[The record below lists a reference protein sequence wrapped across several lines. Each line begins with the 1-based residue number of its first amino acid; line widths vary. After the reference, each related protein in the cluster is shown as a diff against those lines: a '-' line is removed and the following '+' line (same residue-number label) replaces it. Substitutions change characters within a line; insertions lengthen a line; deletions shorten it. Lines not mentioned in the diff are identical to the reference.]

1 MKKRVV
7 SLMLVLSMALSLGAC
22 GKKDEVAEEL
32 PVEEDTATE
41 EDQEAV
47 EVVDE
52 SLAFFDQVSEDG
64 RVRSYLTGEWVDA
77 KYGRQRPVAVMIEN
91 TKAALPQYGI
101 GNAGV
106 IYECVVEGGITR
118 MMAIFDDYTGLDQI
132 GNVRSSRPYY
142 VMYASE
148 YDAIYMHAGG
158 NPAAFELIDGG
169 LVENLNALKLEGKK
183 GSAATYRTGTSEHT
197 LYTNSQGIDI
207 GLEKMGYDMSLP
219 SNYEPHF
226 KFAANGNS
234 LENGTDCQAL
244 QLYYYTNK
252 PYWIYNE
259 DDGLYY
265 RYEFNQKQVD
275 AISGKQLTAKNIILQ
290 NVDWFTYAGSQYLGY
305 YLSNNTGTG
314 KYITNGKM
322 IDIVWS
328 KDGDSSVTHYYDANT
343 SEEIQLNVGTTWIQ
357 ACQGAGEGNYTG
369 DNQFYANKSD
379 FSKAK

>member
-1 MKKRVV
+1 MKKKLV
-7 SLMLVLSMALSLGAC
+7 STLLILAMATSLVAC
-22 GKKDEVAEEL
+22 GKKDADEAAEVEPAYEE
-32 PVEEDTATE
+32 E
-41 EDQEAV
+41 V
-47 EVVDE
+47 EVVDD
-52 SLAFFDQVSEDG
+52 SAAFWDQVSEDG
-64 RVRSYLTGEWVDA
+64 KVRSYLTGEFVDP

-91 TKAALPQYGI
+91 TKACLPQYGI

-118 MMAIFDDYTGLDQI
+118 MMALFDDYSGLDQI

-142 VMYASE
+142 VYFASE

-158 NPAAFELIDGG
+158 NPAAFELIDDKK
-169 LVENLNALKLEGKK
+169 LVENLNALTLEGKK
-183 GSAATYRTGTSEHT
+183 GSAATYRTGKSEHT
-197 LYTNSQGIDI
+197 LYTNSEGIDI

-226 KFAANGNS
+226 KFAQNGNT
-234 LENGTDCQAL
+234 LENGEDCQAV

-275 AISGKQLTAKNIILQ
+275 ALTGNQLTAKNIIIE
-290 NVDWFTYAGSQYLGY
+290 NVEWFTYAGSQYLGY
-305 YLSNNTGTG
+305 LLSQNTGTG

-328 KDGDSSVTHYYDANT
+328 KDADTDVTHYYYAET
-343 SEEIQLNVGTTWIQ
+343 GEEIQLNTGVTWIQ
-357 ACQGAGEGNYTG
+357 ACQGGGEGDFTG
-369 DNQFYANKSD
+369 DNEYYANKSD
-379 FSKAK
+379 FSKAN

>member
-1 MKKRVV
+1 MKKKLV
-7 SLMLVLSMALSLGAC
+7 SAMLVLTMGLSLMAC
-22 GKKDEVAEEL
+22 GKKEEEAAL
-32 PVEEDTATE
+32 DDAATVEPQEDV
-41 EDQEAV
+41 EA
-47 EVVDE
+47 VDE
-52 SLAFFDQVSEDG
+52 SAAFWEQVSEDG
-64 RVRSYLTGEWVDA
+64 RVRSYLNGEWVDP

-91 TKAALPQYGI
+91 TKACLPQYGI

-142 VMYASE
+142 VYFASE
-148 YDAIYMHAGG
+148 YDAVYMHAGG

-183 GSAATYRTGTSEHT
+183 GSAATYRTGKSEHT
-197 LYTNSQGIDI
+197 LYTNSDGIGI
-207 GLEKMGYDMSLP
+207 GLEKMGYDMTLP
-219 SNYEPHF
+219 ENYEPHF
-226 KFAANGNS
+226 KFAQNGNA
-234 LENGTDCQAL
+234 LENGEDCQAI
-244 QLYYYTNK
+244 QMYYYTNK

-275 AISGKQLTAKNIILQ
+275 ALSGEQLTAKNIIIEDVQ
-290 NVDWFTYAGSQYLGY
+290 WWIYQGSEYLGY
-305 YLSNNTGTG
+305 LLSYNTGTG

-328 KDGDSSVTHYYDANT
+328 KDADNDITHYYDLAT
-343 SEEIQLNVGTTWIQ
+343 GEEIQLNIGTTWIQ
-357 ACQGAGEGNYTG
+357 ACQREYTG
-369 DNQFYANKSD
+369 ENVFYANKND